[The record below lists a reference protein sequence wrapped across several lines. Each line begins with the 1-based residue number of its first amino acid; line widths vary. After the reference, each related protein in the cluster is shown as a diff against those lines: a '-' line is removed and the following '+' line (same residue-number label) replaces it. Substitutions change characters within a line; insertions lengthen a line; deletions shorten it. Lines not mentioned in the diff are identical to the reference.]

1 MCCGMTRSAAAR
13 RRPGSSSTI
22 LPDGSRRFRPSRWRS
37 PRARRPSV
45 RGRAGGCDRKRRLHW
60 IPGIAWAPGAWGWV
74 MSELTLIVRGQPVR
88 CLVER
93 AGEEFEVR
101 IGEAAYRIRLVGL
114 EPGVLIVVAEGRMQ
128 TVRIARDNAL
138 RFLYLDGRTLEY
150 TVAQAG
156 DPGARARPAAREDLA
171 APMPGGV
178 TQVLVRKGEEVTVGQ
193 PLVIVEAMKMEH

>member
-1 MCCGMTRSAAAR
+1 
-13 RRPGSSSTI
+13 
-22 LPDGSRRFRPSRWRS
+22 
-37 PRARRPSV
+37 
-45 RGRAGGCDRKRRLHW
+45 
-60 IPGIAWAPGAWGWV
+60 
-74 MSELTLIVRGQPVR
+74 
-88 CLVER
+88 
-93 AGEEFEVR
+93 GEV
-101 IGEAAYRIRLVGL
+101 AYRIRLVSL
-114 EPGVLIVVAEGRMQ
+114 EPGALTVIAEGRMQ

-193 PLVIVEAMKMEH
+193 PLVIVEAMKMEHVIRASRAGRITAVLVREGDQVDGGAVVVKIGEAP